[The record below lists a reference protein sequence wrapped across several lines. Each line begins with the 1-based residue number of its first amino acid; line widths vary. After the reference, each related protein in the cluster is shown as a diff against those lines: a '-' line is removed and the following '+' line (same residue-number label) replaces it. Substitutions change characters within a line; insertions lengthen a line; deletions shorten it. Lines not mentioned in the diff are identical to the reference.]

1 MLVNFSGVEFS
12 ATVSEFQKRWNKA
25 VSDVAVV
32 QRRQRNEQKRVMH
45 VQSFVLLIWTYSFF
59 RLLVA
64 AVVVVASLI
73 KV

>member
-32 QRRQRNEQKRVMH
+32 QQRQRNEQKRVMH